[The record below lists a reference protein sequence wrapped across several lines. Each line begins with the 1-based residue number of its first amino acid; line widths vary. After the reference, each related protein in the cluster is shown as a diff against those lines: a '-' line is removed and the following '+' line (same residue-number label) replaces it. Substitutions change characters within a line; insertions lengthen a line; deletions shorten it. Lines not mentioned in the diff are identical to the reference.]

1 MISSR
6 QNPLLRRYR
15 RLHRSR
21 RAREDEGAFVVE
33 GIQPVVEA
41 VERGAAIETLLYA
54 PDLLT
59 SAIALDAIERAAAAG
74 VRVEPLSAELFAA
87 ISARDNPVGIAAIV
101 ARRLL
106 RLDELEVQPGAVMVA
121 LVGAGDPGNVGTV
134 LRTIDASGADALIL
148 VGPSVDPFH
157 PTVAR
162 ASVGT
167 LFTVPIATTATTDAL
182 LAWAAA
188 DGLHPLATS
197 DAAERDLW
205 SVDFPRPLLLV
216 MGSEGEGLPDQLL
229 AAMPTV
235 RIPMAGHADS
245 LNLGV
250 ATALIL
256 YEIRRRERG
265 SA

>member
-1 MISSR
+1 M
-6 QNPLLRRYR
+6 
-15 RLHRSR
+15 
-21 RAREDEGAFVVE
+21 VE

-41 VERGAAIETLLYA
+41 VERGAPIEVLLHA
-54 PDLLT
+54 PTLLT
-59 SAIALDAIERAAAAG
+59 SRVARDAIERAVAAG

-87 ISARDNPVGIAAIV
+87 ISARDNPVGIAAIIT
-101 ARRLL
+101 RRLL
-106 RLDELEVQPGAVMVA
+106 ALDELEIHPRVVYVA

-134 LRTIDASGADALIL
+134 LRSIDASGATGLIL

-167 LFTVPIATTATTDAL
+167 LFTVPVATSATADTLLTWARTRAL
-182 LAWAAA
+182 R
-188 DGLHPLATS
+188 PLATS

-205 SVDFPRPLLLV
+205 SIDYPRPLLLL
-216 MGSEGEGLPDQLL
+216 MGSEGLGLPGDLL
-229 AAMPTV
+229 ALLPRV